1 MSRFHHAKPRK
12 HIRKM
17 ETKEQAKQAV
27 PVMKQLARAMSSEE
41 VACVTGAGGGCAPGS
56 GDNTPGHHD
65 PPDFQ
70 F

>member
-1 MSRFHHAKPRK
+1 MEKKEEAK
-12 HIRKM
+12 
-17 ETKEQAKQAV
+17 KQAV

-41 VACVTGAGGGCAPGS
+41 VASVTGASGNGCAPSS